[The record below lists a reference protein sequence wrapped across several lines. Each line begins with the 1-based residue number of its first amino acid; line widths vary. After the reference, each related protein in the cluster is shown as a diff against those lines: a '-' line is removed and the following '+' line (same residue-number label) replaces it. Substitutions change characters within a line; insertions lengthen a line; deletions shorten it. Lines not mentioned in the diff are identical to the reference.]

1 MKKVVRK
8 FPRSLQVIAML
19 MCVVLLMSTIGT
31 GTAQAAPTYYSVS
44 VAEKLQDIYWV
55 DAPTAKEVEFAF
67 KYKITNS
74 YNFSYSKTLKV
85 RTTWEEKVAG
95 TNVYRKTD
103 MVSGTN
109 PVTKEYSVSRNS
121 STTDEKTLKVVSD
134 IGLKDSKEGMIY
146 RCKIELID
154 GGQVIQTIYTG
165 EARLYYSA
173 IVKFDKNTDN
183 GSNEYA
189 SQEVKYGEKVSAPTA
204 PTNGNQ
210 VFAGWCTDK
219 NGENAFNF
227 DTPITAPMTLY
238 AKWAKN
244 VTVTFHM
251 NGHGS
256 ESQKPAQQTIPEGTT
271 ATEPTSIPTDED
283 YVFAGWATRSDSGYF
298 SHYTYTDY
306 DFSKPVN
313 GNIDLYAQWTKK
325 VVVRFTFS
333 GRHGLQDIVQKIAP
347 GTTAVEPETPVC
359 VGYPETH
366 IFVGWYSNAECTKPY
381 VFSTKLYKDTTIY
394 SLWHTHTPAVAVRE
408 NEKAPTCEEP
418 GSYESVVYCSD
429 KDCKEELSRQTI
441 TVLAKGHK
449 PGATQFENEHAA
461 DCENAGSY
469 DKVVYCT
476 VCEKELSRETV
487 TVPANKHKPG
497 QPVIENEIAPDCENK
512 GSYDIVKFCTDCG
525 KEVFRETVEVP
536 ANGHQEG
543 EISVENEIAPDCENK
558 GSYDN
563 VVYCTVCQKELS
575 RETVKIPANG
585 HKEGDTVVE
594 NVTVADC
601 ENKGSYE
608 NVVYCTVCQKELTR
622 NKVVVNEKGHTPGDV
637 VIENEVAP
645 DCENTGSYDKVQYCT
660 VCEKEVSRETITI
673 PANGHTEGQIV
684 VENEI
689 PATCTEDG
697 SYDNVVY
704 CTVCGKELSRKTVT
718 VEKSGHT
725 AGVAK
730 TENINEATCDEA
742 GSYDSVVYCT
752 KCGKELSRTT
762 ITVPATGNHI
772 AGDAVVENQK
782 AATCTEDGS
791 YDTVVYC
798 TDCKEEISRK
808 TVTVPAIGHTEGK
821 AVVENET
828 AATCTENGSYD
839 SVVYCT
845 VCGEEVSRETIVL
858 EKKGHTL
865 GEATEEDRID
875 PTYES
880 AGSYH
885 KVIRCTVCGE
895 VVSDETIE
903 IEKLVP
909 QVEEISISG
918 LDKAKNQYNID
929 DELDVTGLEI
939 VYKMSDGTEKRIPVT
954 KDMVSGFDSSKAVV
968 DQKLTVEYEGTI
980 GTYLVTINDNRIPEY
995 ILEGDLIWDGVG
1007 DMNLTVH
1014 RTFDDQITFSLFEGL
1029 SENGETIDSANYD
1042 AASGSLKLKLHK
1054 DYLKSLGEGEH
1065 DILIS
1070 FKDGSVT
1077 AAVKIQAQ
1085 ADPVEEDPDPKDPE
1099 NGNTDKK
1106 DEKEPIDSPKTGDSA
1121 MYILWIGL
1129 LLLALATIAVA
1140 KCSKRRNA
1148 RG

>member
-55 DAPTAKEVEFAF
+55 DAPTEKEVEFAF

-74 YNFSYSKTLKV
+74 YNFSSSKTLKV

-95 TNVYRKTD
+95 TNVYRKTN

-154 GGQVIQTIYTG
+154 GSQVIQTIYTG

-173 IVKFDKNTDN
+173 IVKFDKNTGN
-183 GSNEYA
+183 GSDEYA

-210 VFAGWCTDK
+210 VFAGWCTDE

-238 AKWAKN
+238 AKWAKQ
-244 VTVTFHM
+244 VTVKFNM

-256 ESQKPAQQTIPEGTT
+256 ESQKPAQQTITQGTK
-271 ATEPTSIPTDED
+271 ATEPTIIPTDEN
-283 YVFAGWATRSDSGYF
+283 YIFAGWATRSGHYS
-298 SHYTYTDY
+298 YTYTDF

-313 GNIDLYAQWTKK
+313 SDVELFAKWTKK
-325 VVVRFTFS
+325 VVVTFTFS
-333 GRHGLQDIVQKIAP
+333 GHHGLQDIVQKIAP

-366 IFVGWYSNAECTKPY
+366 IFVGWYSDRGLTKPY
-381 VFSTKLYKDTTIY
+381 VFSTKLDKDTIIY
-394 SLWHTHTPAVAVRE
+394 SKWHTHTPAQPVRE

-429 KDCKEELSRQTI
+429 KDCKEELSRETI
-441 TVLAKGHK
+441 TVPAKGHK

-487 TVPANKHKPG
+487 TVPANEHKPG

-536 ANGHQEG
+536 ANGHKEG
-543 EISVENEIAPDCENK
+543 EIIVENEIAPDCENK
-558 GSYDN
+558 GSYD
-563 VVYCTVCQKELS
+563 
-575 RETVKIPANG
+575 
-585 HKEGDTVVE
+585 
-594 NVTVADC
+594 
-601 ENKGSYE
+601 

-725 AGVAK
+725 AGAAK

-762 ITVPATGNHI
+762 ITVPATGDHI

-828 AATCTENGSYD
+828 AATCTEDGSYD

-939 VYKMSDGTEKRIPVT
+939 VYKMSDGTEKRIAVT

-1085 ADPVEEDPDPKDPE
+1085 ADPVEEDPEPKDPE